1 MTQLLEEA
9 FDKASR
15 LSEEDQDAVASLILK
30 EIDSERH
37 WDELFAASPDKLAA
51 LGREALKEHR
61 KGKTKRLT
69 PDDL

>member
-30 EIDSERH
+30 EIESERR

-51 LGREALKEHR
+51 LGREALNEHR